1 MGVPTYGTGGIYFCT
16 RKLIE
21 EEVIMNELAKNLWAF
36 FFASML
42 FGVWL
47 IPILIG
53 VFALYV
59 VIYIKWP
66 EFFKKYL

>member
-1 MGVPTYGTGGIYFCT
+1 MSEWV
-16 RKLIE
+16 
-21 EEVIMNELAKNLWAF
+21 KNLWAF

-53 VFALYV
+53 VFAIYAYV
-59 VIYIKWP
+59 YIKWP
-66 EFFKKYL
+66 EFFKKYM

>member
-1 MGVPTYGTGGIYFCT
+1 MQ
-16 RKLIE
+16 RKLIK
-21 EEVIMNELAKNLWAF
+21 EEVIMNELAKFLWAF
-36 FFASML
+36 FFSSML

>member
-1 MGVPTYGTGGIYFCT
+1 MQ
-16 RKLIE
+16 RKQIK
-21 EEVIMNELAKNLWAF
+21 EEVINERIGKIPLGI